1 MLLKRG
7 LRNVAVQGVTQLTVA
22 KSRIAGPA
30 YTLRYIPAREDL
42 DVLEV
47 FKDPEHP
54 QRAAVERIP
63 PEHVLVMDCRGDASA
78 ASAWAILAAR
88 LQYRGC
94 AGIVTDGGIRD
105 SETIAE
111 MDMPVFCGGASA
123 PANLTRHHAVDIN
136 QPVGCGNVA
145 VYPGDII
152 VGDAD
157 GVIVVPAELADDI
170 AAEAPAMTRFEDW
183 AMEKVVQGRGIVGL
197 YPPDDK
203 TSREYQLEI
212 DGSVE

>member
-1 MLLKRG
+1 M
-7 LRNVAVQGVTQLTVA
+7 
-22 KSRIAGPA
+22 
-30 YTLRYIPAREDL
+30 
-42 DVLEV
+42 LEV
-47 FKDPEHP
+47 FRDPEHP

-63 PEHVLVMDCRGDASA
+63 PEHMLVIDCRGDASA
-78 ASAWAILAAR
+78 AFAGAILAAR

-145 VYPGDII
+145 VYPGHII

-157 GVIVVPAELADDI
+157 GVIVVPAKLADEI
-170 AAEAPAMTRFEDW
+170 ASEARIIHGDSPFSGQVD
-183 AMEKVVQGRGIVGL
+183 
-197 YPPDDK
+197 
-203 TSREYQLEI
+203 
-212 DGSVE
+212 